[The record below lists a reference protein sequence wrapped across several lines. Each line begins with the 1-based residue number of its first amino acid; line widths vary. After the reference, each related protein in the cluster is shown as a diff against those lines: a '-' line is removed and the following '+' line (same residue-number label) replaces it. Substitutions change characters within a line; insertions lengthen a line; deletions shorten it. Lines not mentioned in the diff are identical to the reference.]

1 MQFGLFSN
9 DRRPTRSLGE
19 AWALDLREMATADR
33 LGFDE
38 AWMSEH
44 QASADLLVARA
55 AGATSRIR
63 LGSAVRILP
72 IYHPLQV
79 ANDAAACDQ
88 LTGGRYMLGAGP
100 GFLPDK
106 LIQRGIDKAETKA
119 RTEESL
125 RLILRLMAT
134 EEPFDFEGEF
144 WRGHEMTVGIPFI
157 QKPHP
162 MVALPVA
169 SNPASAAL
177 AGELGIRVIT
187 PDFTHAS
194 RLRVFG
200 DAMEEGQAKAG
211 RERRR
216 DDLGACRVVYVG
228 ASDGAARNDMR
239 DFYNAVI
246 QWEIVNTPWHQA
258 DRIPAGGKLEDITF
272 DYLVDSG
279 NLFIGSADTVRQMI
293 EAYFKETGGFGSL
306 MLHAGRDYATP
317 DKLDHSMEL
326 FMRDVVPRVRHLTTA
341 QPALTQAER
350 GRPAVR
356 AHG

>member
-1 MQFGLFSN
+1 MEFGLFSN

-55 AGATSRIR
+55 AGATTRIR

-125 RLILRLMAT
+125 RLILRLMSAT
-134 EEPFDFEGEF
+134 EPLDFKGQF
-144 WRGHEMTVGIPFI
+144 WSGKGMSVEIPFI
-157 QKPHP
+157 QTPHP

-169 SNPASAAL
+169 SSAASATF

-187 PDFTHAS
+187 PDFMHAS
-194 RLRVFG
+194 RLREFG
-200 DAMEEGQAKAG
+200 DAMEAG
-211 RERRR
+211 RARAGLPRRR
-216 DDLGACRVVYVG
+216 NALGACRVVYV
-228 ASDGAARNDMR
+228 AETDEAARKDMR
-239 DFYNAVI
+239 DDYNAVI
-246 QWEIVNTPWHQA
+246 KWEIVNTPWHQT
-258 DRIPAGGKLEDITF
+258 DRIPAGGTLEDITF

-279 NLFIGSADTVRQMI
+279 NLFIGAPDTVRQMI
-293 EAYFKETGGFGSL
+293 EAYFKDTGGFGSL

-317 DKLDHSMEL
+317 DKLDHSMQL
-326 FMRDVVPRVRHLTTA
+326 FMHEVVPHVRHLSA
-341 QPALTQAER
+341 DAK
-350 GRPAVR
+350 G
-356 AHG
+356 AH